1 MKTLSHYSGEAFH
14 LGFIVHAVSVN
25 ERPGE
30 KEGKKGFLAELTT
43 ITITEQA
50 QNTTS
55 GYKDRLFFMKFRK
68 LAGLIM
74 INYFW
79 CLVCKLQ

>member
-30 KEGKKGFLAELTT
+30 KEGKKEFL
-43 ITITEQA
+43 
-50 QNTTS
+50 
-55 GYKDRLFFMKFRK
+55 G
-68 LAGLIM
+68 
-74 INYFW
+74 
-79 CLVCKLQ
+79 

>member
-25 ERPGE
+25 ERLGE
-30 KEGKKGFLAELTT
+30 GGGGGERENFLAELTT

-55 GYKDRLFFMKFRK
+55 GYKARLLFP
-68 LAGLIM
+68 
-74 INYFW
+74 
-79 CLVCKLQ
+79 